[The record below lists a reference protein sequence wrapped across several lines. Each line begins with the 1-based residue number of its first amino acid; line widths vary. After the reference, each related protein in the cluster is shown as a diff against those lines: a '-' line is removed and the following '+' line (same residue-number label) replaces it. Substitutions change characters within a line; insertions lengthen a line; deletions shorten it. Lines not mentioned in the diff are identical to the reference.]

1 MVQTSTEPE
10 AGSTGGTHMLR
21 RAGRAVAGPA
31 SRVLA
36 ARRETPIFVVT
47 VLAFCYFAATAP
59 NFLQT
64 ASLQTLLTFVAPMLL
79 LAAGLTPLLVAGEI
93 DVSVGQTFALVPVVI
108 VRFTADG
115 TPLLLALLFGLIA
128 AALVGVV
135 NGVITTY
142 FRLSSFVVTL
152 GMFFVLSGL
161 AVSLLNAP
169 VTTPG
174 TGAYASIL
182 GGARYSEILWGL
194 AAVVV
199 LEFVLVK
206 SRFGL
211 HLIAAGANVT
221 GAQEIG
227 IRVRRVK
234 IIAFTVAAV
243 LAGFTGVLESVR
255 VTTSDPAAGGSILM
269 FEAVAAVVIG
279 GTLLTGGAG
288 TVIGSLLGALF
299 LGIVNEGFSLDGV
312 SAYLF
317 DLIVGIAIL
326 IALIVNSGVV
336 RLIGGRR

>member
-1 MVQTSTEPE
+1 
-10 AGSTGGTHMLR
+10 
-21 RAGRAVAGPA
+21 
-31 SRVLA
+31 
-36 ARRETPIFVVT
+36 
-47 VLAFCYFAATAP
+47 
-59 NFLQT
+59 
-64 ASLQTLLTFVAPMLL
+64 MLL

-108 VRFTADG
+108 FRFTADG